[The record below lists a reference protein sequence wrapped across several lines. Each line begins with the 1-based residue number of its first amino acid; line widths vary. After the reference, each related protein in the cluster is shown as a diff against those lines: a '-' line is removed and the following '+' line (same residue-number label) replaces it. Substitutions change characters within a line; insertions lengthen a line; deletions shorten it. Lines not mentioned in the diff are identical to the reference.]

1 MYETSNRRFH
11 WTFAY
16 QVKRGLG
23 KHLLNLP
30 ECADH
35 HIQAVIR
42 MESSGTNQ
50 AWTKRL
56 TLSKAK
62 SRHVHNIRNN
72 LGLQT
77 KLAKNVNEISRWNH
91 QLVCV
96 LKHRPNAAKS
106 LQMIPG
112 FAAVIVNHRFR
123 SMQPGDEPRRKRR
136 DQKRPIGCRKDM
148 RYLDVLQTTPQR
160 SQ

>member
-1 MYETSNRRFH
+1 MRFQ
-11 WTFAY
+11 WTFSY
-16 QVKRGLG
+16 QVECCLG
-23 KHLLNLP
+23 NPFCNLR

-35 HIQAVIR
+35 HIHAIIR
-42 MESSGTNQ
+42 MESPRTNQ

-62 SRHVHNIRNN
+62 LLQVHDVRND
-72 LGLQT
+72 LRLES
-77 KLAKNVNEISRWNH
+77 KLAKNAGEISRWNH

-112 FAAVIVNHRFR
+112 LAAVIVDYRFR
-123 SMQPGDEPRRKRR
+123 SMQPGDEPRRETARPETTSRR
-136 DQKRPIGCRKDM
+136 RKKYVQS
-148 RYLDVLQTTPQR
+148 RR
-160 SQ
+160 SSNLATAKPDI